1 VATRAPRE
9 KPRKWI
15 DAEIEALDPDV
26 DHARI
31 WQLGNAYR
39 TSPMILNMAV
49 CQGFLRLVGPGSG
62 ARTLVRGGTGK
73 VVLHQQRR
81 IEHTMRE
88 VWTWYLGEGAHD
100 PRVRQSVERVNR
112 QHDAWAAKYP
122 DAILDVRQYTNTIC
136 ILAAEP
142 HRVMQRLGLPGFSV
156 KEQRAAHRHWSQIAG
171 LFRIGSDQGVP
182 VPADFDGMLAFLADF
197 ERNDYSTAP
206 ESNVVAEALLQQ
218 FCDRWFPRPLH
229 GLGRALVLSIATP
242 ELLAVHGLTA
252 PRPLVARTLRRTLR
266 TLITVQRRWAP
277 DPVEVAPIRA
287 AFTEPRP
294 ETPMGGRLKA
304 ALSRMKGQRPAPDGS
319 TSTSV

>member
-1 VATRAPRE
+1 MATRE

-15 DAEIEALDPDV
+15 NAEIEALDPDV

-62 ARTLVRGGTGK
+62 ARTLVRGGKGK

-81 IEHTMRE
+81 IEGTMHA

-100 PRVRQSVERVNR
+100 PSVRESVERVNR
-112 QHDAWAAKYP
+112 QHDAWAGKYP
-122 DAILDVRQYTNTIC
+122 DAILDVRQYTYTMC

-142 HRVMQRLGLPGFSV
+142 HRVMQRLGLPGFSAN
-156 KEQRAAHRHWSQIAG
+156 EQRAAYRHWSQIAG

-182 VPADFDGMLAFLADF
+182 LPADFDGMLAFLADF

-206 ESNVVAEALLQQ
+206 ESNVVAEAMLQQ

-229 GLGRALVLSIATP
+229 GLGRALVLSLATP
-242 ELLAVHGLTA
+242 DLLAVHGLKG
-252 PRPLVARTLRRTLR
+252 PRPLVVRTLRRTLR
-266 TLITVQRRWAP
+266 TLITVQVRWAP

-287 AFTEPRP
+287 AFAEPRP

-304 ALSRMKGQRPAPDGS
+304 ALSGMRGQRPVPDGS
-319 TSTSV
+319 TSTDV

>member
-73 VVLHQQRR
+73 VVQHQQRR
-81 IEHTMRE
+81 IEGTMRA
-88 VWTWYLGEGAHD
+88 VWTWYTGEGAHD
-100 PRVRQSVERVNR
+100 PRVRETVEQVNR

-122 DAILDVRQYTNTIC
+122 EAILDPRQYTYTIC
-136 ILAAEP
+136 IMAAEP
-142 HRVMQRLGLPGFSV
+142 HRVMQRLGLPGFSA
-156 KEQRAAHRHWSQIAG
+156 KEQRAAHRYWSQIG
-171 LFRIGSDQGVP
+171 ELFRIGSDQGVP

-197 ERNDYSTAP
+197 ERTDYFTAP
-206 ESNVVAEALLQQ
+206 ESNVAAEAMLQQ

-229 GLGRALVLSIATP
+229 GLGRALVLSLATP
-242 ELLAVHGLTA
+242 DLLAVHGLTA

-277 DPVEVAPIRA
+277 DPVEPAPVLA
-287 AFTEPRP
+287 AFGEPHP
-294 ETPMGGRLKA
+294 ESPMGGRLKA
-304 ALSRMKGQRPAPDGS
+304 ALAGMRGQQPPPDGS

>member
-1 VATRAPRE
+1 VATRE

-62 ARTLVRGGTGK
+62 ARTLVRDGAGK
-73 VVLHQQRR
+73 VVQHQQRR
-81 IEHTMRE
+81 IEGTMRE
-88 VWTWYLGEGAHD
+88 VWTWYTSEGAHD
-100 PRVRQSVERVNR
+100 PRVRESVERVNR
-112 QHDAWAAKYP
+112 QHDAWAGKYP
-122 DAILDVRQYTNTIC
+122 DAILDVRQYTYTIC

-142 HRVMQRLGLPGFSV
+142 HRVMQRLGLPGFSA

-206 ESNVVAEALLQQ
+206 ESNVVAEAMLQQ

-229 GLGRALVLSIATP
+229 GLGRALVLSLATP
-242 ELLAVHGLTA
+242 DLLAVHGLTA
-252 PRPLVARTLRRTLR
+252 PRPLVVRTLRRTLR
-266 TLITVQRRWAP
+266 TLITVQVRWAP

-287 AFTEPRP
+287 AFAEPRP

-304 ALSRMKGQRPAPDGS
+304 ALSGMREQRPVPDGP
-319 TSTSV
+319 TSTDA

>member
-1 VATRAPRE
+1 VTTRE

-15 DAEIEALDPDV
+15 NAEIEALDPDV

-49 CQGFLRLVGPGSG
+49 CQGFLRLVGPASG

-88 VWTWYLGEGAHD
+88 VWIWYTGEGAHD
-100 PRVRQSVERVNR
+100 PRVRESVERVNK
-112 QHDAWAAKYP
+112 QHDAWAGKYP

-136 ILAAEP
+136 IMAAEP
-142 HRVMQRLGLPGFSV
+142 HRVMQRLGLPGFSA
-156 KEQRAAHRHWSQIAG
+156 KEQRAAYRHWSEIAQ

-182 VPADFDGMLAFLADF
+182 LPADFDGMLDFLADF
-197 ERNDYSTAP
+197 ERKDYSTGP

-218 FCDRWFPRPLH
+218 FSDRWFPRPLH
-229 GLGRALVLSIATP
+229 GLGRGLVLSIATP
-242 ELLAVHGLTA
+242 DLLAVHGLKA
-252 PRPLVARTLRRTLR
+252 PRPLVARTLRWALR
-266 TLITVQRRWAP
+266 TLITVGQRWAP
-277 DPVEVAPIRA
+277 DPVELAPIPA
-287 AFTEPRP
+287 AFSEPLP

-304 ALSRMKGQRPAPDGS
+304 ALSGMRGGRPAADGS